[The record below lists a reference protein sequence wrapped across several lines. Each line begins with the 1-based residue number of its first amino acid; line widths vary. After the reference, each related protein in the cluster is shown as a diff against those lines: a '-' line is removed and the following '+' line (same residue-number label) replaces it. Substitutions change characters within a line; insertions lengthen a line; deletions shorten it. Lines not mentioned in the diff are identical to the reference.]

1 MCKHLTWQRLLLLLL
16 ILLLPHVCHILATC
30 ATGIATPAPP
40 SLLPPSAA
48 SALSWPAFCLHAKLH
63 CPLNWSL
70 LMKIATVCQQFAEY
84 PLPHWLLALHS
95 IPLSSFPPLA
105 NIRSEEAN
113 ITDWLFDKS
122 DLLGTSLR
130 SASLSLPAHYV
141 LLILSGKV
149 KKCEI
154 TQCRL

>member
-1 MCKHLTWQRLLLLLL
+1 MCKHLTWQRLLL
-16 ILLLPHVCHILATC
+16 LLLPHVCHILATC

-40 SLLPPSAA
+40 SLLPPAAA

-70 LMKIATVCQQFAEY
+70 LMKIATVFQQFAEY

-95 IPLSSFPPLA
+95 IPLPTPSPPQQTFA
-105 NIRSEEAN
+105 VKRQ
-113 ITDWLFDKS
+113 
-122 DLLGTSLR
+122 TSLTDC
-130 SASLSLPAHYV
+130 LTNQICLELLYDHHHHY
-141 LLILSGKV
+141 LCQPIMFCLYFPGKW

-154 TQCRL
+154 TQCRP